1 MEYTNSSLIM
11 LAFIPYNL
19 PLDKNIQQ
27 FTPSLT
33 LEKQKNIGESNIF
46 CEIFV
51 DLQKAFDT
59 VEHDI
64 LLTKA

>member
-1 MEYTNSSLIM
+1 MEYTSSSLII
-11 LAFIPYNL
+11 LSFIPYNL
-19 PLDKNIQQ
+19 ALDKNIQQ

-33 LEKQKNIGESNIF
+33 LEKQKNISESNTF
-46 CEIFV
+46 CCIFV

-59 VEHDI
+59 AEHDI